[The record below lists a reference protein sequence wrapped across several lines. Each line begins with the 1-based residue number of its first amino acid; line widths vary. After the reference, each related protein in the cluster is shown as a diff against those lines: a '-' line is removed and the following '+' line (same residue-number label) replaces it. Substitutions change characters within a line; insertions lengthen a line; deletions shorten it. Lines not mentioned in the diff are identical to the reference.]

1 MHICLLQTKIGKAP
15 ERIKT
20 CCPGA
25 ILNDSSV
32 SLFEHI
38 LNRLVLTWTR
48 VEYPSAFL
56 RTKKPCRPPRRI
68 QTFLHFTDENPPLWK
83 QCNISTLLIWNQN
96 FRLRSPPAPLGR
108 FFVKKFGTH
117 PLALLLKA
125 PDFAFDFFNPLVG
138 FDLMILSIINCIES
152 IESSQS
158 FYESAELA
166 EDKAIPNSTKQ

>member
-38 LNRLVLTWTR
+38 LNRLVLTWAR

-68 QTFLHFTDENPPLWK
+68 QTFLHFTDENSARYGSNAISPPCWAGIKIFVCEARPLPSADFLSESLARTRWRYFSRHL
-83 QCNISTLLIWNQN
+83 ISLLISLIRW
-96 FRLRSPPAPLGR
+96 LDSTSW
-108 FFVKKFGTH
+108 FF
-117 PLALLLKA
+117 P
-125 PDFAFDFFNPLVG
+125 
-138 FDLMILSIINCIES
+138 S
-152 IESSQS
+152 
-158 FYESAELA
+158 
-166 EDKAIPNSTKQ
+166 